1 MTRRSSTRS
10 RNTLNDAD
18 TTDTAD
24 TADADVTMESATSDQ
39 HVESATD
46 AVTAANVADDDPTS
60 TSTGSKD
67 DEEQE
72 AQDDTTDT
80 STGDADADTDADS
93 NTDNEP
99 NQTNPLHVDEDCS
112 NKTSD
117 EIGVGGVT
125 ISEPSDTSDG
135 DAPPCS
141 TDSLKQSLCHPP
153 PPSHDDSKPVDTIEI
168 PADPTNVESESCA
181 DIDNTTA
188 ASDSKDE
195 YDVAKSIA
203 DEKVEDDTT
212 HHTLD
217 ISTEINSNASAN
229 ENENENENA
238 NENENEHE
246 HENENNNSANEEEE
260 EPEEQWDL
268 RHIFTIP
275 ELNLEPNG
283 QQCMTKHCPL
293 LACATYVSSL
303 DQNYKWHTCIDCQQ
317 NDYGGWPETALEIPV
332 QFLTVEHRQVMLDK
346 CTGQYSPAMPHI
358 PINEN
363 GDFDVPAEEAC
374 DDVDVDVDTD
384 ADSSG
389 NGNHKDGTETMSSPV
404 PKISSNT
411 HNTSQPNN
419 PASMS
424 MSMSITP
431 PPPGAANR
439 AKTTKGKKK
448 KTKTSS
454 LLVTPSPVPP
464 PRSSRNPNPFPTK
477 NKAIYEKWQKECLKM
492 GGTGKIEVHKPDIKK
507 MIFELCKDSFRPMNI
522 TEIYNVS

>member
-18 TTDTAD
+18 PTAD
-24 TADADVTMESATSDQ
+24 DTADVTMESATSDQ

-46 AVTAANVADDDPTS
+46 
-60 TSTGSKD
+60 
-67 DEEQE
+67 EEQE

-80 STGDADADTDADS
+80 STGDADTDTDADS

-99 NQTNPLHVDEDCS
+99 NQPNPLHVDEDCS

-125 ISEPSDTSDG
+125 ISEPSDTSDTSDGDGDGDG

-153 PPSHDDSKPVDTIEI
+153 PPSHDDSNPVPVDAMA
-168 PADPTNVESESCA
+168 ADPTNVESESCPT
-181 DIDNTTA
+181 DVDNTTA
-188 ASDSKDE
+188 ASDSKDDS
-195 YDVAKSIA
+195 DVARSIA
-203 DEKVEDDTT
+203 DEKVEDDTI

-229 ENENENENA
+229 ENENENE
-238 NENENEHE
+238 HE
-246 HENENNNSANEEEE
+246 HENENNNSANEDEE

-411 HNTSQPNN
+411 NNTSQPNN